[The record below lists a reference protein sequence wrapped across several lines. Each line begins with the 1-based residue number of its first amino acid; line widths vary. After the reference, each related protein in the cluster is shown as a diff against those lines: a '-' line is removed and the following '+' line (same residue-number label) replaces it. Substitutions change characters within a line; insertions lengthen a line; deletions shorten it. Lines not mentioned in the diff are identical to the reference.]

1 MATSRH
7 RLDRAELRQP
17 DEFVS
22 GLDRAWRFVTENSA
36 RVIIAAVGLVA
47 LAAIGFGVDFYY
59 QHREQMVAGRFYD
72 ALTALRHKDYKTAET
87 GFGALVE
94 ERSGRLSELSRVYLA
109 SALIAQKHYAQ
120 ARDALE
126 PYVAAGGDSLFHGL
140 ALNQLGAAYEDLGDF
155 AKAHDTYTRAAA
167 IAGPERDSAE
177 LGVARTLAEAG
188 DQPGAIAGYRKFL
201 ADNPVA
207 PQREDVI
214 AALAALGAAP
224 SAIPPVSASSDAAP
238 SAPIPAAAPRA
249 PAANPAPT
257 K

>member
-17 DEFVS
+17 DDFVS
-22 GLDRAWRFVTENSA
+22 GLDRAWRFVSENFA
-36 RVIIAAVGLVA
+36 RVIIAAVGLIA

-59 QHREQMVAGRFYD
+59 QHREQMVAGRFYH

-87 GFGALVE
+87 EFSALVD

-109 SALIAQKHYAQ
+109 SALIAQKRYAP

-126 PYVAAGGDSLFHGL
+126 PYVETSGDALFRGL

-155 AKAHDTYTRAAA
+155 AKAHEDYTRGAA

-177 LGVARTLAEAG
+177 LGAARTLAEAG
-188 DQPGAIAGYRKFL
+188 DQVGAIAAYRKFL
-201 ADNPVA
+201 ADNPGA

-224 SAIPPVSASSDAAP
+224 SAIPSVTAASVS
-238 SAPIPAAAPRA
+238 
-249 PAANPAPT
+249 PAANPAAT